1 MKCQWP
7 GAESGKSADEGA
19 KSEDKTAQPG
29 GQTGPELAVRGR
41 FQGEEEASDF
51 SIGMKA
57 SFDWSNKRKRRRNAD
72 EKGVPGFRVTSTT
85 PGNRTMHVELK
96 TNAVEGIEGL
106 RNRIDRR
113 LRFALGKFGDR
124 IGRVV
129 VFLSDSNGP
138 KGGIDKSVR
147 VLTRIDG
154 VGLVVAMV
162 VDSDWTVAVDRAAHR
177 IGQNVSR
184 ALIRQR
190 QRKAAGI
197 RSSDATLSNSR

>member
-1 MKCQWP
+1 
-7 GAESGKSADEGA
+7 
-19 KSEDKTAQPG
+19 
-29 GQTGPELAVRGR
+29 
-41 FQGEEEASDF
+41 
-51 SIGMKA
+51 
-57 SFDWSNKRKRRRNAD
+57 
-72 EKGVPGFRVTSTT
+72 
-85 PGNRTMHVELK
+85 MHVELK
-96 TNAVEGIEGL
+96 TNAVGVIEGL

-138 KGGIDKSVR
+138 RGGIDKSVR

-177 IGQNVSR
+177 IGQNVARS
-184 ALIRQR
+184 LIRQR

-197 RSSDATLSNSR
+197 RSSDAAPLSRGR

>member
-1 MKCQWP
+1 
-7 GAESGKSADEGA
+7 
-19 KSEDKTAQPG
+19 
-29 GQTGPELAVRGR
+29 
-41 FQGEEEASDF
+41 
-51 SIGMKA
+51 
-57 SFDWSNKRKRRRNAD
+57 
-72 EKGVPGFRVTSTT
+72 
-85 PGNRTMHVELK
+85 MHVELK
-96 TNAVEGIEGL
+96 TNAVEVIEGL

-138 KGGIDKSVR
+138 RGGIDKSVR

-162 VDSDWTVAVDRAAHR
+162 VDSDWAVAVDRAAHR

-197 RSSDATLSNSR
+197 RSSDAAPLSRGS

>member
-1 MKCQWP
+1 
-7 GAESGKSADEGA
+7 
-19 KSEDKTAQPG
+19 
-29 GQTGPELAVRGR
+29 
-41 FQGEEEASDF
+41 
-51 SIGMKA
+51 
-57 SFDWSNKRKRRRNAD
+57 
-72 EKGVPGFRVTSTT
+72 
-85 PGNRTMHVELK
+85 MHVELK
-96 TNAVEGIEGL
+96 ANAVEVIDAS

-113 LRFALGKFGDR
+113 LRFALSRFGDR

-162 VDSDWTVAVDRAAHR
+162 VDSDWSVAIDRAAHR
-177 IGQNVSR
+177 IGQNVAR

-190 QRKAAGI
+190 QRQASGVGAHGTAAFARG
-197 RSSDATLSNSR
+197 R